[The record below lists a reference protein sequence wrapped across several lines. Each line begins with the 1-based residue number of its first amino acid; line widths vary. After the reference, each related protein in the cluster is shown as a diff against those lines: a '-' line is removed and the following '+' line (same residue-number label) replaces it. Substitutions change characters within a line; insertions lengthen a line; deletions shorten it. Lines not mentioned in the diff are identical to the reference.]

1 MEQISPIQA
10 LLQQRTLLQ
19 LEYYTEKE
27 AFRKLT
33 EQMGMQRKVKR
44 GDAWFPLRV
53 GKSFYNSLN
62 QTAIEVFRTSDQ
74 DIEHNFEFG
83 RPVMFFMVKK
93 MGKNE
98 NQGSIALQQ
107 PENASD
113 ANHKVQSSNLKV
125 QSNQKVQSSNLKVQ
139 SIKYFSFTGTVSY
152 VDGDRMVITVPDS
165 APLLDLQQ
173 STEPIGVQLSFD
185 ETSYKLMFEALDRVM
200 KAKNNR
206 LAYLRDLFYSHQKAG
221 RFSFEPMKFPWLN
234 PTQERAVNEVLWAK
248 DVAIVHGPPGTG
260 KTTTLVE
267 AINETLMRESQ
278 VLVCAQSNMAVDW
291 ISEKLVDRGIN
302 VLRIG
307 NPTRVNDK
315 MLGFTYERRF
325 ESHPDYPQLWAIRK
339 AIRELRKNRKK
350 GSENYHQKM
359 DRLKSRAAEI
369 EIRINSELFGE
380 ARVIACTLIG
390 SAHRLLEGMK
400 FGTLFIDEA
409 AQALEAACWIPMRRA
424 SRVILAGDH
433 CQLPPTVKSIAAL
446 RAGLGKTLMER
457 IAENKPEVV
466 TLLKIQYR
474 MNEEIMR
481 FSSDWFYGGKVESA
495 PQIKYRSVLD
505 YDHPITWIDT
515 SNEENQITIEG
526 EDAPEDSASTSS
538 SVSAANQNSD
548 LNFKEQF
555 VGESFGRI
563 NKAEAE
569 LTLLTLAEYFTKIGK
584 QRVLSESIDVGIISP
599 YRAQVQYL
607 KKLIKKYEFF
617 KPYRRL
623 ISVNTVDGFQGQERD
638 VILISL
644 VRSNDEGQIGFLK
657 DLRRM
662 NVAMTRARMKLIIL
676 GNKDT
681 MTKHPFYKKL
691 WEYVEAI
698 NNNE

>member
-44 GDAWFPLRV
+44 GDAWFPLQV

-98 NQGSIALQQ
+98 NQGNTALQQ

-113 ANHKVQSSNLKV
+113 ANHKDQN
-125 QSNQKVQSSNLKVQ
+125 SNLKVQ

-152 VDGDRMVITVPDS
+152 VDGDRMVVTVPDS
-165 APLLDLQQ
+165 APLLELQQ
-173 STEPIGVQLSFD
+173 STDPIGVQLSFD

-369 EIRINSELFGE
+369 EIRINAELFGE
-380 ARVIACTLIG
+380 ARVIACTLVG

-433 CQLPPTVKSIAAL
+433 CQLPPTIKSIAAL

-466 TLLKIQYR
+466 TLLRIQYR
-474 MNEEIMR
+474 MNDEIMR

-584 QRVLSESIDVGIISP
+584 QRVLEERIDVGIISP

>member
-1 MEQISPIQA
+1 M
-10 LLQQRTLLQ
+10 QQRTLLQ

-44 GDAWFPLRV
+44 GDAWFPLQV

-98 NQGSIALQQ
+98 NQGNTALQQ

-113 ANHKVQSSNLKV
+113 ANHKVQN
-125 QSNQKVQSSNLKVQ
+125 SNLKVQ

-165 APLLDLQQ
+165 APLLELQQ
-173 STEPIGVQLSFD
+173 STDPIGVQLSFD

-325 ESHPDYPQLWAIRK
+325 ESHTDYPQLWAIRK
-339 AIRELRKNRKK
+339 AIRELGKNRKK

-369 EIRINSELFGE
+369 ELRINAELFGE
-380 ARVIACTLIG
+380 ARVIACTLVG
-390 SAHRLLEGMK
+390 SAHHLLEGMK

-409 AQALEAACWIPMRRA
+409 AQALEAACWIPMKRA

-474 MNEEIMR
+474 MNDEIMR

-569 LTLLTLAEYFTKIGK
+569 LTLLTLAEYFTKISK
-584 QRVLSESIDVGIISP
+584 QRVLEERIDVGIISP

-662 NVAMTRARMKLIIL
+662 NVAITRARMKLIIL

>member
-83 RPVMFFMVKK
+83 RPVMFFR
-93 MGKNE
+93 GE
-98 NQGSIALQQ
+98 EQ
-107 PENASD
+107 
-113 ANHKVQSSNLKV
+113 
-125 QSNQKVQSSNLKVQ
+125 
-139 SIKYFSFTGTVSY
+139 IKYFSFTGTVSY

-221 RFSFEPMKFPWLN
+221 RFSFAPMKFPWLN

-291 ISEKLVDRGIN
+291 ISEKLVDRGVN

-380 ARVIACTLIG
+380 ARVIACTLVG

-409 AQALEAACWIPMRRA
+409 AQALEAACWIPMKRA

-474 MNEEIMR
+474 MNDEIMR

-538 SVSAANQNSD
+538 SESTSSPASVTNQNSD

>member
-44 GDAWFPLRV
+44 GDAWFPLQV

-83 RPVMFFMVKK
+83 RPVMFFRS
-93 MGKNE
+93 E
-98 NQGSIALQQ
+98 GSEEL
-107 PENASD
+107 
-113 ANHKVQSSNLKV
+113 
-125 QSNQKVQSSNLKVQ
+125 
-139 SIKYFSFTGTVSY
+139 KYFSFTGTVSY
-152 VDGDRMVITVPDS
+152 VDGDRMVVTVPDS
-165 APLLDLQQ
+165 APLLELQQ
-173 STEPIGVQLSFD
+173 STDPIGVQLSFD

-325 ESHPDYPQLWAIRK
+325 ESHADYPQLWAIRK

-369 EIRINSELFGE
+369 ELRINAELFGE
-380 ARVIACTLIG
+380 ARVIACTLVG
-390 SAHRLLEGMK
+390 SAHHLLEGMK

-474 MNEEIMR
+474 MNDEIMR

-584 QRVLSESIDVGIISP
+584 QRVLEERIDVGIISP

-698 NNNE
+698 NNNNE

>member
-1 MEQISPIQA
+1 MEQTSPIQA

-27 AFRKLT
+27 AFRKQT

-44 GDAWFPLRV
+44 GDAWYPLKV

-62 QTAIEVFRTSDQ
+62 QMAIEVFRTSDQ

-83 RPVMFFMVKK
+83 RPVLFFKSEEP
-93 MGKNE
+93 N
-98 NQGSIALQQ
+98 
-107 PENASD
+107 
-113 ANHKVQSSNLKV
+113 NHSSL
-125 QSNQKVQSSNLKVQ
+125 
-139 SIKYFSFTGTVSY
+139 KYFSFTGVVSY

-173 STEPIGVQLSFD
+173 STASIGVQLSFD

-206 LAYLRDLFYSHQKAG
+206 LAYLRDLFYSHQKVG
-221 RFSFEPMKFPWLN
+221 KFSFEPMKFPWLN

-325 ESHPDYPQLWAIRK
+325 EGHPDYPQLWAIRK
-339 AIRELRKNRKK
+339 AIRELRKNRKR

-359 DRLKSRAAEI
+359 ERLKSRAAEI
-369 EIRINSELFGE
+369 EIRINSELMGE
-380 ARVIACTLIG
+380 ARVIACTLVG

-466 TLLKIQYR
+466 NLLKIQYR
-474 MNEEIMR
+474 MNDEIMR
-481 FSSDWFYGGKVESA
+481 FSSNWFYKGQVESA
-495 PQIKYRSVLD
+495 PQIKYRSILD

-515 SNEENQITIEG
+515 SDKEPSDTIE
-526 EDAPEDSASTSS
+526 ESE
-538 SVSAANQNSD
+538 D

-584 QRVLSESIDVGIISP
+584 QRVLEESIDVGIISP

-607 KKLIKKYEFF
+607 KKLIKKYDFF

-681 MTKHPFYKKL
+681 MTLHPFYKEL
-691 WEYVEAI
+691 WEYIENYWCAI
-698 NNNE
+698 KK

>member
-44 GDAWFPLRV
+44 GDAWFPLQV

-83 RPVMFFMVKK
+83 RPVMFFIVKK

-98 NQGSIALQQ
+98 NQGSTALQQ
-107 PENASD
+107 SENPSD
-113 ANHKVQSSNLKV
+113 ANH
-125 QSNQKVQSSNLKVQ
+125 KVQSSNLKVQ

-165 APLLDLQQ
+165 APLLELQQ

-325 ESHPDYPQLWAIRK
+325 ESHADYPQLWAIRK

-369 EIRINSELFGE
+369 ELRINAELFGE
-380 ARVIACTLIG
+380 ARVIACTLVG
-390 SAHRLLEGMK
+390 SAHHLLEGMK

-409 AQALEAACWIPMRRA
+409 AQALEAACWIPMKRA

-474 MNEEIMR
+474 MNDEIMR

-526 EDAPEDSASTSS
+526 EDSPEDSASAS
-538 SVSAANQNSD
+538 SAANQNSD

-569 LTLLTLAEYFTKIGK
+569 LTLLTLAEYFTKISK
-584 QRVLSESIDVGIISP
+584 RRVLEERIDVGIISP

-676 GNKDT
+676 GNKET

-691 WEYVEAI
+691 WEYIEAI

>member
-44 GDAWFPLRV
+44 GDAWFPLQV

-83 RPVMFFMVKK
+83 RPVMFFMGKK

-98 NQGSIALQQ
+98 NQGNAALQQ
-107 PENASD
+107 SENASD
-113 ANHKVQSSNLKV
+113 ANHKVQN
-125 QSNQKVQSSNLKVQ
+125 SNLKVQ

-152 VDGDRMVITVPDS
+152 VDGDRMVVTVPDS
-165 APLLDLQQ
+165 APLLELQQ
-173 STEPIGVQLSFD
+173 STVPIGVQLSFD

-325 ESHPDYPQLWAIRK
+325 ESHADYPQLWAIRK

-369 EIRINSELFGE
+369 ELRINAELFGE
-380 ARVIACTLIG
+380 ARVIACTLVG
-390 SAHRLLEGMK
+390 SAHHLLEGMK

-409 AQALEAACWIPMRRA
+409 AQALEAACWIPMKRA

-474 MNEEIMR
+474 MNDEIMR

-526 EDAPEDSASTSS
+526 EDAPEDSASTAS

-569 LTLLTLAEYFTKIGK
+569 LTLLTLAEYFTKISK
-584 QRVLSESIDVGIISP
+584 RRVLEERIDVGIISP

>member
-44 GDAWFPLRV
+44 GDAWFPLQV

-98 NQGSIALQQ
+98 NQGSTALQQ

-113 ANHKVQSSNLKV
+113 ANHKVQN
-125 QSNQKVQSSNLKVQ
+125 SNLKVQ

-152 VDGDRMVITVPDS
+152 VDGDRMVVTVPDS
-165 APLLDLQQ
+165 APLLELQQ
-173 STEPIGVQLSFD
+173 STDPIGVQLSFD

-325 ESHPDYPQLWAIRK
+325 ESHADYPQLWAIRK

-369 EIRINSELFGE
+369 ELRINAELFGE
-380 ARVIACTLIG
+380 ARVIACTLVG
-390 SAHRLLEGMK
+390 SAHHLLEGMK

-409 AQALEAACWIPMRRA
+409 AQALEAACWIPMKRA

-474 MNEEIMR
+474 MNDEIMR

-526 EDAPEDSASTSS
+526 EDAPEDSASASS
-538 SVSAANQNSD
+538 AASAANQNSD

-584 QRVLSESIDVGIISP
+584 QRVLEERIDVGIISP

-676 GNKDT
+676 GNKNT

-698 NNNE
+698 NNE

>member
-27 AFRKLT
+27 AFRKFT

-44 GDAWFPLRV
+44 GDAWFPLQV

-98 NQGSIALQQ
+98 NQGNTALQQ
-107 PENASD
+107 SGNPSD
-113 ANHKVQSSNLKV
+113 ANHKVQN
-125 QSNQKVQSSNLKVQ
+125 SNLKVQ

-152 VDGDRMVITVPDS
+152 VDGDRMVVTVPDS
-165 APLLDLQQ
+165 APLLELQQ
-173 STEPIGVQLSFD
+173 STDPIGVQLSFD

-325 ESHPDYPQLWAIRK
+325 ESHADYPQLWAIRK

-369 EIRINSELFGE
+369 ELRINAELFGE
-380 ARVIACTLIG
+380 ARVIACTLVG
-390 SAHRLLEGMK
+390 SAHHLLEGMK

-409 AQALEAACWIPMRRA
+409 AQALEAACWIPMKRA

-474 MNEEIMR
+474 MNDEIMR

-526 EDAPEDSASTSS
+526 EDAPEDPASAS
-538 SVSAANQNSD
+538 SAANQNSD

-584 QRVLSESIDVGIISP
+584 QRVLEERIDVGIISP

-676 GNKDT
+676 GNKNT